1 MDNIKQ
7 VIELDTKLNN
17 SQKKIKGSK
26 WVEFWL
32 NILLMVALGVV
43 SYFMIQA
50 LGYVGANYAKRE
62 LLSCL
67 IFVILIILIFYSV
80 TIQYKTVLGFK
91 DKILLSFLPIPK
103 WQIYIGKI
111 FFTFT
116 KTILFSILLGVPI
129 FVAYGIMFNMP
140 FIYYI
145 MSIITIFVL
154 PTLAFG
160 LAGFFA
166 IPFMFVNNWLK
177 TKSVLNLLVSV
188 LVTVVAFYF
197 YNELV
202 FNVARLI
209 LLEDPTQ
216 GNIAMAIIEKFESK
230 IFPSTWFAHYMYSV
244 DTSLNLL
251 VCIGVSIWVLIL
263 SVVIGSLCFKAI
275 FNKSLQTK
283 SYAKTIKVKGNSR
296 KPFKAYFINEFK
308 SMFRNADYA
317 FTYFGMAIAMPV
329 MVFFCNKFIIEF
341 AVDNLG
347 KSMILGTTLLVV
359 LVFVSIICS
368 PTASFISREGDNFW
382 LLKTNPNGI
391 TIPLLAKS
399 LIGCIVSIGALF
411 LSLVIT
417 VIVGYLSVWYG
428 LFVFGI
434 ASIFIIGLVAMGLL
448 INLCRP
454 SIFFSNIE
462 HNFNMIL
469 HLFIGFIIAV
479 GMGILSIVLS
489 YKIQLWAVSL
499 IDLGIVLIFSTILVV
514 ILGTQYK
521 KLYLKV
527 EV

>member
-1 MDNIKQ
+1 LDNIKQ
-7 VIELDTKLNN
+7 VIELDKKLNN
-17 SQKKIKGSK
+17 SQKKIKGGK
-26 WVEFWL
+26 WIEFWL
-32 NILLMVALGVV
+32 SILLMVALGVV

-50 LGYVGANYAKRE
+50 LCYVGATYAPRE
-62 LLSCL
+62 LLSFL
-67 IFVILIILIFYSV
+67 IFAILVILFFYSM
-80 TIQYKTVLGFK
+80 TIQYKTVLAFK
-91 DKILLSFLPIPK
+91 DKVLLSFLPIPK
-103 WQIYIGKI
+103 WQIYIGKV
-111 FFTFT
+111 FFTYT
-116 KTILFSILLGVPI
+116 KTIIFSIMLCVPI
-129 FVAYGIMFNMP
+129 LVAYGIMFSMP
-140 FIYYI
+140 FVYYV
-145 MSIITIFVL
+145 MSILTILIL
-154 PTLAFG
+154 PTFAYG

-166 IPFMFVNNWLK
+166 IPFMYINNWLK
-177 TKSVLNLLVSV
+177 TKSILNLLVSV

-230 IFPSTWFAHYMYSV
+230 LFPSTWFAHYMYSI
-244 DTSLNLL
+244 DTTLNLL
-251 VCIGVSIWVLIL
+251 VCVGVSVWVLIL
-263 SVVIGSLCFKAI
+263 SIILGSVCFKSI
-275 FNKSLQTK
+275 FNQTLQSK
-283 SYAKTIKVKGNSR
+283 SYAKTIKIKGKTR
-296 KPFKAYFINEFK
+296 KPFKAYFVNEFK

-347 KSMILGTTLLVV
+347 TSMVLGTTLLVV

-411 LSLVIT
+411 VSLVIT

-454 SIFFSNIE
+454 SIFYSNIE
-462 HNFNMIL
+462 HNFNMVL

-489 YKIQLWAVSL
+489 YKIPLWGVSL
-499 IDLGIVLIFSTILVV
+499 IALGIVLIFSTILVV
-514 ILGTQYK
+514 VLWTQYK

-527 EV
+527 EA